1 MPGDVVFVQVGQCGN
16 EIGHEF
22 WKRICQE
29 HGIAPDGTATE
40 DRTLGDNCSTY
51 FSSVSWC
58 LLYRC

>member
-1 MPGDVVFVQVGQCGN
+1 MPGDVVFIQVGQCGN

-40 DRTLGDNCSTY
+40 ERTLGDNCSTY
-51 FSSVSWC
+51 FSSVS
-58 LLYRC
+58 